1 MSRLG
6 DYVVIIAV
14 VLNFSALCLYAYEQH
29 WPQVLYWSS
38 AMCLNL
44 SLLWMR

>member
-1 MSRLG
+1 MWRLG
-6 DYVVIIAV
+6 DMIVVIAI
-14 VLNFSALCLYAYEQH
+14 VLNFSVLCLYAYEQH
-29 WPQVLYWSS
+29 YPQVLYWAS